1 MKTILKFSFIILI
14 PFISGL
20 LMMTLGTGK
29 VQEVGKYI
37 LDYGTLG
44 ALIIFFI
51 VFMILFITG
60 KLSTKSNSEKNEKEI
75 EQEQIDN
82 INSTYR
88 YQNRR
93 EVAEYME
100 RHVSTAYSNSSSKE
114 KVFGWLFFSALIILF
129 VLGIIFLSI
138 GLYIVA
144 IVCISLFCGI
154 ILTAFVVKKILERRS
169 MKGSSFEN
177 ADLVLASV
185 KYSVLS
191 SMRTSGNK
199 SQRVN
204 NTIYKVVITYDDKEY
219 VAYSEK
225 MYEAGEKVCAY
236 IKGKSAK
243 IAEVDES
250 EMDKIYD
257 EVIDVKSFVYI
268 YLDNFLLEC
277 IKEKITQADFIDD
290 IRKSIDSSKLINLK
304 SNSVD
309 KIEIRDIPSH
319 FILYFNEFDDS
330 LVVSFNVDFVID
342 TFNRHKRLNRI
353 SGSITTRIILPPFK
367 SSDWKGFIKEKD
379 LNEQY
384 SSYKHLVKYDNDM
397 TDYDE
402 IIIDE
407 NI

>member
-1 MKTILKFSFIILI
+1 M
-14 PFISGL
+14 
-20 LMMTLGTGK
+20 
-29 VQEVGKYI
+29 
-37 LDYGTLG
+37 
-44 ALIIFFI
+44 
-51 VFMILFITG
+51 
-60 KLSTKSNSEKNEKEI
+60 
-75 EQEQIDN
+75 
-82 INSTYR
+82 
-88 YQNRR
+88 
-93 EVAEYME
+93 
-100 RHVSTAYSNSSSKE
+100 
-114 KVFGWLFFSALIILF
+114 
-129 VLGIIFLSI
+129 
-138 GLYIVA
+138 
-144 IVCISLFCGI
+144 
-154 ILTAFVVKKILERRS
+154 
-169 MKGSSFEN
+169 
-177 ADLVLASV
+177 
-185 KYSVLS
+185 
-191 SMRTSGNK
+191 
-199 SQRVN
+199 
-204 NTIYKVVITYDDKEY
+204 
-219 VAYSEK
+219 
-225 MYEAGEKVCAY
+225 
-236 IKGKSAK
+236 
-243 IAEVDES
+243 
-250 EMDKIYD
+250 
-257 EVIDVKSFVYI
+257 
-268 YLDNFLLEC
+268 LEC